1 MNNEKKE
8 LLKPKYDVV
17 FQALF
22 GKNKDNITQSFI
34 SDILGEQI
42 EIIDIK
48 TDETVIRDY
57 PSEKSGRLD
66 LKTKFKDG
74 TICQIEMQLT
84 DNKDLIK
91 RILYYWSK
99 TYSKQLK
106 RGEYYKD
113 LKKTIGIVITNYEV
127 KELEG
132 IEQLDTK
139 WQIINDKNDKR
150 LLTEDLELHIIEIPK
165 AEKILEKDKYNK
177 IAQWL
182 MFLDNPNTERVE
194 EIMKE
199 NEEVKKANSVLY
211 EMSEDEKLQRLAEL
225 REKWDL
231 DERSARQHA
240 IEEGLEE
247 GRKKGMEQGL
257 QEGIQQGVKKGEKNA
272 KIEIAKKMKEEK
284 VDLETIMKFTGISKK
299 EIEQL

>member
-1 MNNEKKE
+1 MNNENKKIE

-22 GKNKDNITQSFI
+22 QGNQDNITQSLI
-34 SDILGEQI
+34 SDILGEQV

-48 TDETVIRDY
+48 TDSTITRKY
-57 PSEKSGRLD
+57 PNDKVGRLD

-74 TICQIEMQLT
+74 TICQIEMQMS
-84 DNKDLIK
+84 DEKDTVK

-113 LKKTIGIVITNYEV
+113 LKKTIGIIITNYEV
-127 KELEG
+127 KELKE
-132 IEQLDTK
+132 IEELDTK
-139 WQIINDKNDKR
+139 WQIIEAKNGKK
-150 LLTEDLELHIIEIPK
+150 LLTDDLELRIIEIPK
-165 AEKILEKDKYNK
+165 AERILKKDKYNR

-199 NEEVKKANSVLY
+199 NEEVKKANSVLHI
-211 EMSEDEKLQRLAEL
+211 MSEDEELQRLAEL

-231 DERSARQHA
+231 DERSAIQNA
-240 IEEGLEE
+240 KDDGEE
-247 GRKKGMEQGL
+247 K
-257 QEGIQQGVKKGEKNA
+257 A
-272 KIEIAKKMKEEK
+272 KIEIAQKMKAK
-284 VDLETIMKFTGISKK
+284 GMDVDTIIEITGLTKE
-299 EIEQL
+299 EIEKL

>member
-1 MNNEKKE
+1 MNNQKIE

-22 GKNKDNITQSFI
+22 GENKDNITQSLI

-48 TDETVIRDY
+48 ADDTIIREY
-57 PSEKSGRLD
+57 PNDKAGRLD

-74 TICQIEMQLT
+74 TICQIEIQMT
-84 DNKDLIK
+84 DNKDTVK

-113 LKKTIGIVITNYEV
+113 LKKTIGIIITNYEIE
-127 KELEG
+127 ELKGVE
-132 IEQLDTK
+132 ELDTK
-139 WQIINDKNDKR
+139 WQIKNDKNDKK
-150 LLTEDLELHIIEIPK
+150 LLTEDLELRIIEIPK
-165 AEKILEKDKYNK
+165 AEKILEKDKYNR

-199 NEEVKKANSVLY
+199 NEEVKKANSVLHV
-211 EMSEDEKLQRLAEL
+211 MSEDEKLQRLAEL

-231 DERSARQHA
+231 DERSARQNA

-247 GRKKGMEQGL
+247 GRKRGFKEGL
-257 QEGIQQGVKKGEKNA
+257 QEGEENKTV
-272 KIEIAKKMKEEK
+272 EIAKKMKEE
-284 VDLETIMKFTGISKK
+284 GISIDIIKK
-299 EIEQL
+299 ITGLDKEKIESI

>member
-1 MNNEKKE
+1 MENKKIE
-8 LLKPKYDVV
+8 LLKPKCDVV

-22 GKNKDNITQSFI
+22 AKNKNNITQSLI
-34 SDILGEQI
+34 SDILGEKI

-48 TDETVIRDY
+48 ADDTIIREF

-74 TICQIEMQLT
+74 TICQIEMQMT
-84 DNKDLIK
+84 DDKDIVK
-91 RILYYWSK
+91 RILYYWSR

-106 RGEYYKD
+106 AGEKYKD

-127 KELEG
+127 EELKD
-132 IEQLDTK
+132 IENLDSK
-139 WQIINDKNDKR
+139 WQIICDKNDKR
-150 LLTEDLELHIIEIPK
+150 ILTEDLELRIIEIPK
-165 AEKILEKDKYNK
+165 AEKILNKDRYNK

-211 EMSEDEKLQRLAEL
+211 EMSEDEMLQRLAEL

-231 DERSARQHA
+231 DERSALGHA
-240 IEEGLEE
+240 EEEGI
-247 GRKKGMEQGL
+247 RKG
-257 QEGIQQGVKKGEKNA
+257 KK
-272 KIEIAKKMKEEK
+272 EIAKKMKAKGNATEEIIELTELTK
-284 VDLETIMKFTGISKK
+284 E
-299 EIEQL
+299 EIEKL

>member
-1 MNNEKKE
+1 MNNENKKIE

-22 GKNKDNITQSFI
+22 QGNQDNITQSLI
-34 SDILGEQI
+34 SDILGEQV

-48 TDETVIRDY
+48 TDSTITRKY
-57 PSEKSGRLD
+57 PNDKVGRLD

-74 TICQIEMQLT
+74 TICQIEMQMS
-84 DNKDLIK
+84 DEKDTVK

-113 LKKTIGIVITNYEV
+113 LKKTIGIIITNYEV
-127 KELEG
+127 KELKE
-132 IEQLDTK
+132 IEELDTK
-139 WQIINDKNDKR
+139 WQIIEAKNGKK
-150 LLTEDLELHIIEIPK
+150 LLTDDLELRIIEIPK
-165 AEKILEKDKYNK
+165 AERILKKDKYNR

-199 NEEVKKANSVLY
+199 NEEVKKANSVLHI
-211 EMSEDEKLQRLAEL
+211 MSEDEELQRLAEL

-231 DERSARQHA
+231 DERSAIQNA
-240 IEEGLEE
+240 KDDGEE
-247 GRKKGMEQGL
+247 K
-257 QEGIQQGVKKGEKNA
+257 A
-272 KIEIAKKMKEEK
+272 KIEIAKKMKTK
-284 VDLETIMKFTGISKK
+284 GMDVDTIIEITGLSKE
-299 EIEQL
+299 EIEKI

>member
-1 MNNEKKE
+1 MENKKIE

-22 GKNKDNITQSFI
+22 GENKENITQSLI
-34 SDILGEQI
+34 SDILGEEI

-48 TDETVIRDY
+48 ADDTIIREF

-66 LKTKFKDG
+66 LKTRFKDG
-74 TICQIEMQLT
+74 TICQIEMQMS
-84 DNKDLIK
+84 DDKDIIK
-91 RILYYWSK
+91 RILYYWSR

-106 RGEYYKD
+106 QGEHYKD

-132 IEQLDTK
+132 IENLDSK
-139 WQIINDKNDKR
+139 WQIKCDKNDKR
-150 LLTEDLELHIIEIPK
+150 ILTEDLELRIIEIPK
-165 AEKILEKDKYNK
+165 AEKILNKDRYNK

-182 MFLDNPNTERVE
+182 LFLDNPNTERVE

-199 NEEVKKANSVLY
+199 NEEVKKANTVLY
-211 EMSEDEKLQRLAEL
+211 QMSEDEKLQRLAEL

-231 DERSARQHA
+231 DERSALGHA
-240 IEEGLEE
+240 KDDGIEEGE
-247 GRKKGMEQGL
+247 KK
-257 QEGIQQGVKKGEKNA
+257 A
-272 KIEIAKKMKEEK
+272 KIEIAKKLKEEK
-284 VDLETIMKFTGISKK
+284 ISIEVIVKTTGLTKE
-299 EIEQL
+299 EIEKI

>member
-1 MNNEKKE
+1 MGNKKIE
-8 LLKPKYDVV
+8 LLKPRCDIV

-22 GKNKDNITQSFI
+22 GENKENITQSLI
-34 SDILGEQI
+34 TDILGEKV
-42 EIIDIK
+42 EIIDIR
-48 TDETVIRDY
+48 TDSTIARKY
-57 PSEKSGRLD
+57 PNDKGGRLD

-74 TICQIEMQLT
+74 TICQIEMQMT
-84 DNKDLIK
+84 DDQDIVK

-106 RGEYYKD
+106 IGEKYKD

-132 IEQLDTK
+132 IEELDSK

-150 LLTEDLELHIIEIPK
+150 ILTEDLELHIIEIPK
-165 AEKILEKDKYNK
+165 ARKIIEKEKYNR

-199 NEEVKKANSVLY
+199 NEEVKKANSVLH
-211 EMSEDEKLQRLAEL
+211 EMSEDEELQRLAEL

-231 DERSARQHA
+231 DERSA
-240 IEEGLEE
+240 
-247 GRKKGMEQGL
+247 
-257 QEGIQQGVKKGEKNA
+257 IQNA
-272 KIEIAKKMKEEK
+272 KDEKALEIAKKMKAEK
-284 VDLETIMKFTGISKK
+284 MDIEIIMKMTELTKE
-299 EIEQL
+299 EIEKI

>member
-1 MNNEKKE
+1 MENKKIE

-22 GKNKDNITQSFI
+22 GENITQSLI
-34 SDILGEQI
+34 SDILGEKI

-48 TDETVIRDY
+48 TDSTIARKY
-57 PSEKSGRLD
+57 PNDKAGRLD
-66 LKTKFKDG
+66 LKTRFKDG
-74 TICQIEMQLT
+74 TICQIEMQMT
-84 DNKDLIK
+84 DNKDIVK
-91 RILYYWSK
+91 RILYYWSR

-106 RGEYYKD
+106 TGEEYKD

-127 KELEG
+127 DELKG
-132 IEQLDTK
+132 IENLDSK
-139 WQIINDKNDKR
+139 WQIVCDKNDKR
-150 LLTEDLELHIIEIPK
+150 LLTDDLELRIIEIPK
-165 AEKILEKDKYNK
+165 ARRIIEKEKYNK

-211 EMSEDEKLQRLAEL
+211 EMSEDEELQRLAEL

-231 DERSARQHA
+231 DERSALGHA
-240 IEEGLEE
+240 KDEGIEEGE
-247 GRKKGMEQGL
+247 KK
-257 QEGIQQGVKKGEKNA
+257 A
-272 KIEIAKKMKEEK
+272 KREIAKKLKARNIDIAVIIETTGLTKEE
-284 VDLETIMKFTGISKK
+284 
-299 EIEQL
+299 IEKL

>member
-22 GKNKDNITQSFI
+22 GENKENITQSLI

-48 TDETVIRDY
+48 ADDTIIREY
-57 PSEKSGRLD
+57 PNDKAGRLD

-74 TICQIEMQLT
+74 TICQIEIQMT
-84 DNKDLIK
+84 DNKDTVK

-113 LKKTIGIVITNYEV
+113 LKKTIGIIITNYEV
-127 KELEG
+127 EELKG
-132 IEQLDTK
+132 IEELDTK

-150 LLTEDLELHIIEIPK
+150 LLTEDLELRIIEIPK

-199 NEEVKKANSVLY
+199 NEEVKKANSVLHV
-211 EMSEDEKLQRLAEL
+211 MSEDEKLQRLAEL

-231 DERSARQHA
+231 DERSARQNA
-240 IEEGLEE
+240 IEE
-247 GRKKGMEQGL
+247 GRKKGLQQGL
-257 QEGIQQGVKKGEKNA
+257 QQGIQQGIQQGEENKTV
-272 KIEIAKKMKEEK
+272 EIAKKMKEE
-284 VDLETIMKFTGISKK
+284 GISVELIEKITGLDK
-299 EIEQL
+299 EEIERI

>member
-1 MNNEKKE
+1 MNNENKKIE

-22 GKNKDNITQSFI
+22 QGNQDNITQSLI

-48 TDETVIRDY
+48 TDSTITRKY
-57 PSEKSGRLD
+57 PNDKAGRLD

-74 TICQIEMQLT
+74 TICQIEMQMS
-84 DNKDLIK
+84 DEKDTVK

-99 TYSKQLK
+99 TYSKQLR

-113 LKKTIGIVITNYEV
+113 LKKTIGIIITNYEV
-127 KELEG
+127 KELKE
-132 IEQLDTK
+132 IEELDTK
-139 WQIINDKNDKR
+139 WQIIEAKNGKK
-150 LLTEDLELHIIEIPK
+150 LLTDDLELRIIEIPK
-165 AEKILEKDKYNK
+165 AERILKKDKYNR

-199 NEEVKKANSVLY
+199 NEEVKKANSVLHI
-211 EMSEDEKLQRLAEL
+211 MSEDEELQRLAEL

-231 DERSARQHA
+231 DERSALRSA
-240 IEEGLEE
+240 KDDGIEE
-247 GRKKGMEQGL
+247 GRKE
-257 QEGIQQGVKKGEKNA
+257 GEKN
-272 KIEIAKKMKEEK
+272 KSIEIAKKMKEEGLDITLIEK
-284 VDLETIMKFTGISKK
+284 ITGLTKE
-299 EIEQL
+299 EIEKL